1 MKKKIL
7 IILFLILLCAALGAG
22 GYFLFEHYAAQETYI
37 SRTTVDGED
46 IGGRTPDELTEEYAS
61 RLDTRKT
68 KITLTEDGKEALSGT
83 LAEFGWTCDETAVK
97 AFFVRTYYEEKSNIF
112 RLLKSLI
119 FGTELQ
125 FKEAYSFDEKAFE
138 QFVKSGSFSTP
149 REETV
154 DWHIEMVP
162 DENGEYDVVGG
173 THGNMIDDGALREF
187 VKGEIEEALDGEGLF
202 EELTLAVP
210 EEVYTS
216 VDPVGD
222 IPALEAE
229 RDEKN
234 HELRKQRAIDAFK
247 ASSITYLFG
256 NEKQVLDFDTF
267 GSWLTVNDAYEVY
280 IDDDSAENYV
290 IALKQKY
297 DTQYLTRRFK
307 STPGVTIVFP
317 EGENEYGYRIN
328 QAEELKQLFA
338 DLRSFKAVEREPIY
352 YSTNEYGNP
361 YYLARNGVDDLCG
374 TYVEVNLTRQHMWF
388 YKNGSLILESDIVSG
403 RVSSNKETQTGV
415 FPLAFK
421 QQGRTLTGDEA
432 GGSGSYSTWVDYWMP
447 FYEGQGLHDAPW
459 RGGSFGGDIY
469 VTGGS
474 HGCVNLPTSAARKLY
489 ENIDVGTAI
498 LIYKEP

>member
-1 MKKKIL
+1 M
-7 IILFLILLCAALGAG
+7 
-22 GYFLFEHYAAQETYI
+22 
-37 SRTTVDGED
+37 
-46 IGGRTPDELTEEYAS
+46 
-61 RLDTRKT
+61 
-68 KITLTEDGKEALSGT
+68 
-83 LAEFGWTCDETAVK
+83 
-97 AFFVRTYYEEKSNIF
+97 
-112 RLLKSLI
+112 
-119 FGTELQ
+119 
-125 FKEAYSFDEKAFE
+125 
-138 QFVKSGSFSTP
+138 
-149 REETV
+149 
-154 DWHIEMVP
+154 P